1 MNANCRFQVPPG
13 SMSLRVAS
21 PPASARARE
30 GLCAGVGRRGAPVGA
45 CSSPSMSL
53 PCARACPRI
62 CVLVGVAFVAIAG
75 VLVALCYI
83 GPPVAFSDCR
93 CPLRTPFRPRR
104 SRADGARS
112 PAPVCRSRAC
122 KGALARSPAF
132 LTRHRMR
139 QDYPLNLSISLSG
152 GEETNQDTPSNGE

>member
-1 MNANCRFQVPPG
+1 
-13 SMSLRVAS
+13 MSLRVAS

-93 CPLRTPFRPRR
+93 CPLRTPSAPAALEPTGRGPQRLCAARAPAKVR
-104 SRADGARS
+104 SRARLRS
-112 PAPVCRSRAC
+112 
-122 KGALARSPAF
+122 
-132 LTRHRMR
+132 
-139 QDYPLNLSISLSG
+139 
-152 GEETNQDTPSNGE
+152 